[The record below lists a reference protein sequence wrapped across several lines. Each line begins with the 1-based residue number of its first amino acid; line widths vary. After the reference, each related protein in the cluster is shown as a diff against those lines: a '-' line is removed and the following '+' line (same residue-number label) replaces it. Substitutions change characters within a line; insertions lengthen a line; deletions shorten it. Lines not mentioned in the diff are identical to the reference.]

1 MLDGSDSVS
10 MQGSFHQG
18 SHLFNQDSAGRQCT
32 CIALVALCAM
42 KDSGDLTLTEAAMD
56 NMLLTGDLLYQKQ
69 CIHSRLAGKWENS
82 YLNFEELPDMVR
94 QGQTY
99 KVERKPYLFGLMES
113 CSYPHACNTTF
124 CDKVMAAFETSN
136 FNLLMAGGNCIA
148 FSKHQESYFIFD
160 SHSHNTVGL
169 PSAFG
174 KSILMRFTC
183 LSDFI
188 SKLVQVIMTLTSS
201 NSQFEIQPLLIR
213 EKDNSS
219 DPEVQL
225 NSYFQDQAARNVSF
239 QKFKPSKEACS
250 RKQYRKEY
258 MTFKRQDPSFRAH
271 ENIMRCNNELREK
284 DRFRKQ
290 QNRLC
295 KSFVSEEL
303 NQKQKNVALHET
315 EKKRLKKRDAK
326 RTL

>member
-1 MLDGSDSVS
+1 
-10 MQGSFHQG
+10 
-18 SHLFNQDSAGRQCT
+18 
-32 CIALVALCAM
+32 
-42 KDSGDLTLTEAAMD
+42 MD
-56 NMLLTGDLLYQKQ
+56 NMLLTGDLLYQKTV
-69 CIHSRLAGKWENS
+69 HSLRLAGKWENS
-82 YLNFEELPDMVR
+82 YLNFEELPDLVQR

-99 KVERKPYLFGLMES
+99 KIERKPYLFGLMES
-113 CSYPHACNTTF
+113 CSYPQACNTTF
-124 CDKVMAAFETSN
+124 CDKVMATFETSN

-174 KSILMRFTC
+174 KSILMQFAC

-225 NSYFQDQAARNVSF
+225 NSYFQDQAVRNVSF

-315 EKKRLKKRDAK
+315 EKSG
-326 RTL
+326 